1 MGATDIHDERAYFSN
16 FGRCVDI
23 FAPGVDI
30 NSAHYATEDEPL
42 TYSGT
47 SMACPHVSGKV
58 LFKGEL
64 HPCQVSLI
72 SIL

>member
-1 MGATDIHDERAYFSN
+1 MGATDIKDERADFSN

-30 NSAHYATEDEPL
+30 NSTHFATEDEPL

-58 LFKGEL
+58 FLLAGE
-64 HPCQVSLI
+64 VMT
-72 SIL
+72 